1 METMYRQESQPK
13 VRLISAI
20 MYLILS
26 LPLGILYFTWVVV
39 GLSLGLGTLVI
50 WVGIPILALT
60 LVSIRGMV
68 WLERDMVASML
79 HIQMPRLSRLQPKNA
94 SWKSA
99 VVAQLRDPLAWRGVI
114 YAILKLPLGILSF
127 TLAVTLPVT
136 SLALLFEPLA
146 YLLNISINGA
156 IDSATRGHSISF
168 MPFFWYDSGHFE
180 MLHFMQS
187 FIGIPLGIVLGLAS
201 IYILKG
207 LAQASGELVRALLS
221 PSGYDMSS
229 PKDEE
234 KYQYQYNSVPY
245 QG

>member
-1 METMYRQESQPK
+1 METMYRQENRPK
-13 VRLISAI
+13 VRLINAI
-20 MYLILS
+20 MYLILA
-26 LPLGILYFTWVVV
+26 LPLGILYFTWVIV
-39 GLSLGLGTLVI
+39 GLSFGLGTLII

-60 LVSIRGMV
+60 LISIRGMV

-79 HIQMPRLSRLQPKNA
+79 DIQMPRLSRLQPKNA
-94 SWKSA
+94 NWRSA
-99 VVAQLRDPLAWRGVI
+99 IAAQLRDPLAWRGVI

-136 SLALLFEPLA
+136 SLVLLFEPLA
-146 YLLNISINGA
+146 YLLNISIN
-156 IDSATRGHSISF
+156 SSIGSNSVSF
-168 MPFFWYDSGHFE
+168 MPFFWYDAGHFE

-187 FIGIPLGIVLGLAS
+187 FVGIPLGIVLGFAS

-207 LAQASGELVRALLS
+207 LALASGELVRALLN

-229 PKDEE
+229 PKEE
-234 KYQYQYNSVPY
+234 YQYQYPGVPY